1 VRRPDLLVATLMVA
15 VFAAMAAGASTYP
28 IAARLLPLTV
38 GVPACAL
45 ALWELIAQW
54 RTTQPVAPARPA
66 PGVVTGFLWLLAF
79 VAMLICG
86 GFLIGG
92 VVAVTVVQHFWL
104 KESWRTAAI
113 GGVVAFVVLF
123 AGIERG
129 LGQPLFEGLLIE
141 WVRTWLGT

>member
-1 VRRPDLLVATLMVA
+1 VKRPDLLVATLMVA
-15 VFAAMAAGASTYP
+15 IFAAMTAGASTYP

-38 GVPACAL
+38 GIPACAL
-45 ALWELIAQW
+45 ALWELIAQS
-54 RTTQPVAPARPA
+54 RTTRPVAPARPA
-66 PGVVTGFLWLLAF
+66 PEIATGFIWLLAF

-92 VVAVTVVQHFWL
+92 VVAVTVLQHFWL

-113 GGVVAFVVLF
+113 GGAVAFVVLF

-129 LGQPLFEGLLIE
+129 LGQPLFEGLLVE
-141 WVRTWLGT
+141 WVRRWSGI

>member
-1 VRRPDLLVATLMVA
+1 LLVAALMVA
-15 VFAAMAAGASTYP
+15 IFAAMAAGASTYP
-28 IAARLLPLTV
+28 FAARLLPLTV
-38 GVPACAL
+38 GVPACGL

-54 RTTQPVAPARPA
+54 RTTQPVVPAQPA
-66 PGVVTGFLWLLAF
+66 SGIAAAFAWFLAF

-113 GGVVAFVVLF
+113 GGAVAFVVLF

-141 WVRTWLGT
+141 WARTWLGT